1 MSPGIIATRLQV
13 TASAALSP
21 PPPTGR
27 IIRAPPPAPRG
38 ARGMPRFGHVA
49 RPSSIVRAVSRDLI
63 VMLGVVVG
71 VPLLLYI
78 GRRGRAGDDE
88 DGPDDADDAEGPFGP

>member
-1 MSPGIIATRLQV
+1 M
-13 TASAALSP
+13 
-21 PPPTGR
+21 
-27 IIRAPPPAPRG
+27 
-38 ARGMPRFGHVA
+38 
-49 RPSSIVRAVSRDLI
+49 VRAVSRDLI

-88 DGPDDADDAEGPFGP
+88 DDEDDADDADDAQGPFGL

>member
-1 MSPGIIATRLQV
+1 M
-13 TASAALSP
+13 
-21 PPPTGR
+21 
-27 IIRAPPPAPRG
+27 
-38 ARGMPRFGHVA
+38 
-49 RPSSIVRAVSRDLI
+49 VRAVSRDLI

>member
-1 MSPGIIATRLQV
+1 M
-13 TASAALSP
+13 
-21 PPPTGR
+21 
-27 IIRAPPPAPRG
+27 
-38 ARGMPRFGHVA
+38 
-49 RPSSIVRAVSRDLI
+49 VRAVSRDLI

-88 DGPDDADDAEGPFGP
+88 DDEDDADDADDAEGSERLRSSPRLCGKSVAVAAVANPRTAGATTSHDCMR